1 MKDLFKFLAGAI
13 YPALIMGFLFVF
25 ASSFPKYDYN
35 GITTVCFFGVL
46 IFSVIFV
53 VGAVGYVITL
63 CRDIGKNKK
72 P

>member
-25 ASSFPKYDYN
+25 ASSFPRYDYN
-35 GITTVCFFGVL
+35 GITEVCFFGVL

-63 CRDIGKNKK
+63 CRDIGKNKN

>member
-35 GITTVCFFGVL
+35 GITEVCFFGVL

-63 CRDIGKNKK
+63 FRDIGKNKN